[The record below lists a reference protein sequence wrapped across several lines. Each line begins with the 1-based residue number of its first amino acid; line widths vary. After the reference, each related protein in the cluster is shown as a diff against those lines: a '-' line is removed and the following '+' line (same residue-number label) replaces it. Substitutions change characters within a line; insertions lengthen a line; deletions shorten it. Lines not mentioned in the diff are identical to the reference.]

1 MKRLSILLAAMLL
14 IASAGQAETLEPV
27 VTPAAEL
34 TEALETT
41 IRATGTESVPLP
53 ADIVVLTLCVQ
64 GSGDNVTTAQDK
76 AEQVMQSLRDALTL
90 VAMTVDSSL
99 CTSVTL
105 TSWSSWRPDASA
117 STFACA
123 MASAV
128 AASSAWK

>member
-76 AEQVMQSLRDALTL
+76 AAAWDFMKWWTDTDTQVSYSREMESLLG
-90 VAMTVDSSL
+90 
-99 CTSVTL
+99 TSA
-105 TSWSSWRPDASA
+105 R
-117 STFACA
+117 
-123 MASAV
+123 
-128 AASSAWK
+128 